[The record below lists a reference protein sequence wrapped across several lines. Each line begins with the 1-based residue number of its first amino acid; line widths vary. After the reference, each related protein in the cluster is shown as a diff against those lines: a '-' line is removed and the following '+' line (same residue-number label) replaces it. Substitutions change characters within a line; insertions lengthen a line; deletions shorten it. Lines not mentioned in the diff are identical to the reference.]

1 MVVKTLNQYGGVERH
16 IQQVTAELTKRGHEV
31 TVLIGNGSVAFP
43 VEAEIRCMHAV
54 HPWEGWRWVV
64 RHQMWLDQFD
74 VIVIHDFYPAV
85 FWLFPY
91 LVRRPRQP
99 VVLVRHGHEGQW
111 PIPTLMRNFHWLAY
125 DLATASVAVGE
136 WNSEVYGPPADMV
149 TYGGVVQ
156 EGDTEGPG
164 ACRILFAG
172 RLEPDTDVHMLLEA
186 LSILRARYGLELPAD
201 LYGNGSLRPRLE
213 AYARRRGLPVRIF
226 APVPDPTV
234 MMSGYRFV
242 YATGYLSIWE
252 ALAAGRI
259 VFTAYSSE
267 LKRRYLSCMPPFL
280 LGVARL
286 YSTSDDLA
294 EGLKEALE
302 NPEYFWNIARQGYQ
316 LASQHTWGAVADA
329 YETLFRYGERRIPSK
344 PGLWGVWDMVA
355 HLSAKGLPVAQALL
369 MADEL
374 ADAETGHARVARA
387 ALFQI
392 ADFPD
397 RALCELEKARRQLGD
412 IAPILYHMGELLYRV
427 GDYQV
432 ALEVLQVARRLEP
445 DNSQIAY
452 MHAVVLEALGIPEAR
467 AEYEACI
474 RLDPGHAYVHMR
486 LGMLQVRSGE
496 EGGIRHLEE
505 AVRLAPEISE
515 ATVQLAQALARFGRC
530 RECLAVLDRAN
541 ARSWADP
548 RVNELYT
555 KYGSEGRSEG
565 IREQSGTA
573 MRKVSVVLT
582 IKNEESSI
590 AEVLEA
596 LLRQSRPPDEIV
608 VVDGGSTDRTVEI
621 VRQFTRYHSTIRLI
635 EGPGTNVAQGRN
647 IGIRA
652 ATHNLIAVTDAGCR
666 ADRDWLR
673 NIVAPFEVDSEV
685 QVVCG
690 FYKPDCRSLFERI
703 LGELTFPKLECVDP
717 NTFMPSSRSIAFT
730 RDAWKMVGGYQ
741 EYLQTA
747 EDTFFD
753 LSLRKAG
760 LKHAFASDAIVYWRP
775 RPNLRAFYR
784 QSFAYARGDGEAR
797 LFFIW
802 NQQSYLR
809 LFLLLVVLAVLVVSP
824 FFWGG
829 LLALIGA
836 LGFLMRVWDVYQAI
850 RDWRVFLW
858 LPLIWLA
865 LDVGRICGY
874 TLGWLHTGCKKPPHD
889 FDSPF
894 LTRIN
899 PIRWVIGAGRGA
911 VTEVLRLQAWPAAY
925 ILRTRSLLFVTF
937 SAAVPAL
944 YLRSW
949 TLAVVAAAA
958 CVADYLLRRV
968 QAVYR
973 SRYGR
978 QCELG
983 FLRNPNYKPVFYP
996 GEPFVEDVLATWA
1009 PESRWLY
1016 DLRYEELADTVT
1028 SGAAPGARVLDVGCG
1043 DGYLLAK
1050 VVRKRPDL
1058 RVLGIDHNPYR
1069 VELARRRGLEAMLVE
1084 AEFMP
1089 FDSAEFDIVV
1099 NTYTLGQTIRP
1110 HMILYEATRLLVP
1123 DGKLVLAVPSRHSLS
1138 WNWNPLSMLEVL
1150 LGTIVPIVLSP
1161 YHHLVDWQ
1169 SDHSLD
1175 RRYTVAEVVK
1185 FLQEYQ
1191 YEIVQIKTLMLPF
1204 TVKLARILIK
1214 VGQDPEK
1221 AVRKALRVEQILR
1234 QFPVFHRLGATILVV
1249 AHKKCYSPV

>member
-16 IQQVTAELTKRGHEV
+16 VQQVTAELTKRGYEV
-31 TVLIGNGSVAFP
+31 SVLIGNGSVAFL

-91 LVRRPRQP
+91 LVRRLRQP

-111 PIPTLMRNFHWLAY
+111 PVPAPTRNLHWLAY
-125 DLATASVAVGE
+125 DLATASIAVGE
-136 WNSEVYGPPADMV
+136 WISEVYGPPADMV

-156 EGDTEGPG
+156 QRNTDGPG
-164 ACRILFAG
+164 AYRILFAG

-186 LSILRARYGLELPAD
+186 LSILRARYGVELPAD

-213 AYARRRGLPVRIF
+213 TYARRRGLPVRFF
-226 APVPDPTV
+226 ASVPDPAV
-234 MMSGYRFV
+234 LMSGYRFV

-259 VFTAYSSE
+259 VFAAYSSE

-302 NPEYFWNIARQGYQ
+302 NPEYFWHIARQGYK
-316 LASQHTWGAVADA
+316 LTRQHTWGAIADA
-329 YETLFRYGERRIPSK
+329 YETLFRYGERRTPSK

-374 ADAETGHARVARA
+374 ADAETGHAHVARA

-412 IAPILYHMGELLYRV
+412 IAPILYHRGELLYRV
-427 GDYQV
+427 GDYQA

-452 MHAVVLEALGIPEAR
+452 MHAVVSEALGIPEAR

-474 RLDPGHAYVHMR
+474 RLDPSHVYAHMR

-505 AVRLAPEISE
+505 AVRLAPEVRE

-530 RECLAVLDRAN
+530 RECLAVLERAN

-548 RVNELYT
+548 RVNELYC
-555 KYGSEGRSEG
+555 KYGSDGRSESTRG
-565 IREQSGTA
+565 QSGTA

-596 LLRQSRPPDEIV
+596 LLSQSRPPDEIV

-621 VRQFTRYHSTIRLI
+621 VRQFARDHDTIRLI
-635 EGPGTNVAQGRN
+635 EAPGTNIAQGRN

-730 RDAWKMVGGYQ
+730 RDAWEMVGGYP

-747 EDTFFD
+747 EDTLFD

-809 LFLLLVVLAVLVVSP
+809 LFLLLLVLTLLVVSP
-824 FFWGG
+824 LVGA
-829 LLALIGA
+829 LLALVGA
-836 LGFLMRVWDVYQAI
+836 LGFLMRAWGVYQAI
-850 RDWRVFLW
+850 HDWRVFLW

-865 LDVGRICGY
+865 LDVGRVYGY
-874 TLGWLHTGCKKPPHD
+874 TLGWLRVGRKKPPLD

-899 PIRWVIGAGRGA
+899 LIRWVIGVGRGT
-911 VTEVLRLQAWPAAY
+911 VTEVLRLLAKPTAY
-925 ILRTRSLLFVTF
+925 ILRTQILLFVTF

-944 YLRSW
+944 YFRSQI
-949 TLAVVAAAA
+949 LGGVAAAA
-958 CVADYLLRRV
+958 CVVDYFLRRV

-973 SRYGR
+973 ARYGR
-978 QCELG
+978 RCELG
-983 FLRNPNYKPVFYP
+983 FLRNPNYKPVFSS

-1016 DLRYEELADTVT
+1016 DLRYEELADTLI
-1028 SGAAPGARVLDVGCG
+1028 SKAAPGARVLDVGCG
-1043 DGYLLAK
+1043 DGYLLTK

-1069 VELARRRGLEAMLVE
+1069 VKLARRRGLEAILVD

-1089 FDSAEFDIVV
+1089 FGSAEFDIVV
-1099 NTYTLGQTIRP
+1099 STYTLGQTIRP
-1110 HMILYEATRLLVP
+1110 HIALYEATRVLVP
-1123 DGKLVLAVPSRHSLS
+1123 GGKLVLAVPSRHSLPWS
-1138 WNWNPLSMLEVL
+1138 WNPLSMLEVL
-1150 LGTIVPIVLSP
+1150 LGTIVPGVLSP
-1161 YHHLVDWQ
+1161 HHHLVNWQ
-1169 SDHSLD
+1169 KDHSLD
-1175 RRYTVAEVVK
+1175 RRYTVAEVVR
-1185 FLQEYQ
+1185 FLREYQ
-1191 YEIVQIKTLMLPF
+1191 YEVIRIETLVLPF
-1204 TVKLARILIK
+1204 TRWLTCFLVK
-1214 VGQDPEK
+1214 VGQNPEK
-1221 AVRKALRVEQILR
+1221 AARKAVRVERILR
-1234 QFPVFHRLGATILVV
+1234 KLPIFNRLGETIL
-1249 AHKKCYSPV
+1249 AIARKSCYSPV